1 MVMFEEGAKRRKRA
15 RWEFNS
21 RFLQLC
27 WAVSLEAI
35 QPCQEAQARALQE
48 MRQVEVRQLCE
59 RGAHKL

>member
-35 QPCQEAQARALQE
+35 QPCQEAPGE
-48 MRQVEVRQLCE
+48 SSTGD
-59 RGAHKL
+59 GASGGEATV